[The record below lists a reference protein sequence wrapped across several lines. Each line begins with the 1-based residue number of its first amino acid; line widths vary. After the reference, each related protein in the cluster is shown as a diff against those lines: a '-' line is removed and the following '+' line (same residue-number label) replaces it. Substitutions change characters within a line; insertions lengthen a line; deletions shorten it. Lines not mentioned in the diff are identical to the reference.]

1 MPMHSV
7 RTNLVYHQKMR
18 MTEFGKP
25 SNGFGCFAKF
35 VKGGNEVTAM
45 FCDGIAYRYLLNGKE
60 VCNE

>member
-7 RTNLVYHQKMR
+7 ETNLVYHNGMR
-18 MTEFGKP
+18 MTEFGKRD
-25 SNGFGCFAKF
+25 GILGCFAKF

-60 VCNE
+60 VRL